1 MSSAPLTVR
10 ILPRIAD
17 VDAAVW
23 NALAGAAYPFMRHEF
38 LLALEQSGCVSARSG
53 WQPQHVLLE
62 RAGESAPLA
71 CMPLYAK
78 TNSMG
83 EYVFDWSWAD
93 AYARHGLDYYPKLLT
108 AIPFTPCAG
117 PRVCVAGGLALDA
130 VLPALI
136 EGVGQLAEQR
146 GASSWHL
153 LFPEP
158 ELRDSLLAAGLLQR
172 TGCQY
177 QWFNAGY
184 RDFEHFLE
192 SFSSRKRK
200 NLRKERARVAEA
212 GITFDVLEGAA
223 ITEAAWRQFFRFY
236 QSTYFVRGRAPYLNV
251 DFFLQLGRSMPG
263 RLLLVLAR
271 KDEAH
276 IAGAL
281 FFKGADTLYGRYW
294 GCTEEYQ
301 FLHFETCYYQGIDY
315 CIRHG
320 IARFDS
326 GAQGEH
332 KIQRGFTPVPTW
344 SAHWVRHPDFARA
357 IAQYVREEECHI
369 AAYVAQAREFLPFRK
384 DLRLEGA
391 LAAGTIPALDQEQ
404 TLQRG
409 AGD

>member
-1 MSSAPLTVR
+1 MSTAPLQVR
-10 ILPRIAD
+10 FLPRIAD
-17 VDAAVW
+17 VDAARW
-23 NALAGAAYPFMRHEF
+23 NALVGADYPFIRHEF
-38 LLALEQSGCVSARSG
+38 LLALEQSDCVNARTG
-53 WQPQHVLLE
+53 WQPLHALVE
-62 RAGESAPLA
+62 RGTDTLA

-117 PRVCVAGGLALDA
+117 PRLCIDSSSSLDA
-130 VLPALI
+130 VFPPLQEAI
-136 EGVGQLAEQR
+136 EKLAVAR
-146 GASSWHL
+146 AASSWHV

-158 ELRDSLLAAGLLQR
+158 GLRDRLGAAGLQLR
-172 TGCQY
+172 SGCQY

-184 RDFEHFLE
+184 RDFDHFLE

-200 NLRKERARVAEA
+200 NLRKERSRVSER
-212 GITFDVLEGAA
+212 GITFDVLEGAEL
-223 ITEAAWRQFFRFY
+223 TGEHWQHFFRFY
-236 QSTYFVRGRAPYLNV
+236 QSTYVVRGRSPYLNV
-251 DFFLQLGRSMPG
+251 DFFLQLGQSMPE

-271 KDEAH
+271 KDAAP

-281 FFKGADTLYGRYW
+281 FFKGRDTLYGRYW

-320 IARFDS
+320 IGRFDS

-332 KIQRGFTPVPTW
+332 KIQRGFKPVHTW
-344 SAHWVRHPDFARA
+344 SAHWIRHPDFARA
-357 IAQYVREEECHI
+357 IARFVLEEERHI
-369 AAYVAQAREFLPFRK
+369 DAYVAQASEFLPFRK
-384 DLRLEGA
+384 DLQ
-391 LAAGTIPALDQEQ
+391 I
-404 TLQRG
+404 
-409 AGD
+409 

>member
-1 MSSAPLTVR
+1 MSASTLSVR
-10 ILPRIAD
+10 FLHSISD
-17 VDAAVW
+17 VDGAQW
-23 NALAGAAYPFMRHEF
+23 NALVGDDYPFLRHAF

-53 WQPQHVLLE
+53 WQPMHALIE
-62 RAGESAPLA
+62 RGPGSAPLA

-93 AYARHGLDYYPKLLT
+93 AYSRHGLDYYPKLLT

-117 PRVCVAGGLALDA
+117 PRLCVDKSLSLDIAVPLLFDA
-130 VLPALI
+130 VRK
-136 EGVGQLAEQR
+136 LAGER
-146 GASSWHL
+146 NASSWHV
-153 LFPEP
+153 LFPAP
-158 ELRDSLLAAGLLQR
+158 ELRDRLTSAGLQMR

-200 NLRKERARVAEA
+200 NLRKERARVAEKDL
-212 GITFDVLEGAA
+212 TFEVLEGAA
-223 ITEAAWRQFFRFY
+223 ITDEDWQRFYRFY
-236 QSTYFVRGRAPYLNV
+236 QSTYLVRGRAPYLNLA
-251 DFFLQLGRSMPG
+251 FFTQLGRAMPE
-263 RLLLVLAR
+263 RLLLILAR
-271 KDEAH
+271 KDGEAL
-276 IAGAL
+276 AGAL

-294 GCTEEYQ
+294 GCTEEFQ

-332 KIQRGFTPVPTW
+332 KIQRGFKPVHTW
-344 SAHWVRHPDFARA
+344 SSHWIRHADFARA
-357 IAQYVREEECHI
+357 IAHFVQDEAKHI
-369 AAYVAQAREFLPFRK
+369 DAYVAQATEFLPFR
-384 DLRLEGA
+384 RNLE
-391 LAAGTIPALDQEQ
+391 LDQKHQ
-404 TLQRG
+404 LPLQG
-409 AGD
+409 AKTNPDAQNAD